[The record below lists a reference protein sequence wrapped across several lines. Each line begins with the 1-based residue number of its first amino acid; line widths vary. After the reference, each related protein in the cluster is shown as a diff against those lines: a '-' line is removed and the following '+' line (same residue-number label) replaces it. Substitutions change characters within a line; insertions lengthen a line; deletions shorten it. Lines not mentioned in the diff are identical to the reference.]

1 MTPADAAFE
10 GHFRFGTGTSL
21 LSWQQTSSTTAS
33 TQRNHS
39 LHPGGLST
47 QGSARAATDG
57 AVIYGICHTVLDW
70 KWIILLVEIKGKGEG
85 ERRVAK
91 ANTRVSLLV
100 SRSRAQKLSVLDTFM
115 FHSKLLGFVPHA

>member
-1 MTPADAAFE
+1 MMTPADAAFE

-33 TQRNHS
+33 T
-39 LHPGGLST
+39 PGGLST

-85 ERRVAK
+85 ERRLAK
-91 ANTRVSLLV
+91 ANTRISLLE